1 MGLKR
6 GRLARPDV
14 GGLAPPQTGAGV
26 DRVSVGRRG
35 GPRSLDR
42 VASVAFLIAQLT
54 AGATSAAAQGVVRA
68 ARLTVE
74 VGPSAVSV
82 RAEYELALEG
92 DAGSVEVEL
101 LEHAGATDIEILG
114 PGGRPLDLRTASGTR
129 RTGTVDLAS
138 AAVGGAAV
146 GGAASLTFRYD
157 VPGAVRL
164 EGGAVLVRVP
174 VLSVSLPPAAD
185 AVDVFSATVRVP
197 EGWTVSEGFP
207 SGLRG
212 DGLGG
217 YTTTLPVV
225 PAMVSV
231 RGRSDGVWRP
241 GVNLI
246 VEILAGAFLLG
257 FAFLGWR
264 HLGGGAA

>member
-1 MGLKR
+1 VGLKR
-6 GRLARPDV
+6 GRLARSNV
-14 GGLAPPQTGAGV
+14 GALAPPRAGAGV
-26 DRVSVGRRG
+26 DRVLAGRRG
-35 GPRSLDR
+35 GPYSLDR
-42 VASVAFLIAQLT
+42 VALVALLIAHLA

-68 ARLTVE
+68 ARLTVD
-74 VGPSAVSV
+74 VARSDVSV

-92 DAGSVEVEL
+92 DAGFVEVEL
-101 LEHAGATDIEILG
+101 LEHEGATNIVVLG
-114 PGGRPLDLRTASGTR
+114 PGGGPLDLRTASGTR

-138 AAVGGAAV
+138 AAVGGAAA

-185 AVDVFSATVRVP
+185 AGDVFSATVRVP

-225 PAMVSV
+225 PSMVSV
-231 RGRSDGVWRP
+231 RGRSDGTWRP
-241 GVNLI
+241 SVNLI
-246 VEILAGAFLLG
+246 VEILAGTFLLG
-257 FAFLGWR
+257 FALLGWR